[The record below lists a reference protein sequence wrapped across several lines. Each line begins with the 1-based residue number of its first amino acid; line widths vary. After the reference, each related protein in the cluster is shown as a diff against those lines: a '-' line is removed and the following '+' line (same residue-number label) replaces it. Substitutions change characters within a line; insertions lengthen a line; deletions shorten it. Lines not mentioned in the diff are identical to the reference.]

1 MAINCRQ
8 KARGGYRERIV
19 SAGSRGT
26 FRNTA
31 QRAIILTEVE
41 TADGHLTA
49 GEIFERVRRRYP
61 KIAYGTVYRT
71 LHLLAEHKLIQ
82 ELTFADQA
90 SRFDKRTD
98 RHDHVHCTVCG
109 ILMDVDVPVALL
121 AQQVAREQTG
131 FDVTRH
137 HTVFE
142 GVCPECQAAGSA
154 VAKAGALTN

>member
-1 MAINCRQ
+1 MNL
-8 KARGGYRERIV
+8 
-19 SAGSRGT
+19 GSRGT
-26 FRNTA
+26 FRNTT
-31 QRAIILTEVE
+31 QRAIILAEVE
-41 TADGHLTA
+41 AAEGHLTA
-49 GEIFERVRRRYP
+49 GEIFERVRQRYP

-109 ILMDVDVPVALL
+109 VLMDVDVPVALL
-121 AQQVAREQTG
+121 AHRVAEEQTG
-131 FDVTRH
+131 FEVTRH

-142 GVCPECQAAGSA
+142 GVCPECLKARNAEAKVAASMS
-154 VAKAGALTN
+154 